1 MEKLQD
7 YEVLGVEMKVHFK
20 IGKYSMIGY
29 IDLLLRHKET
39 GEILLVDHKSAGKFF
54 GKNGQPL
61 KSQADNLAAYSKQM
75 YLYSK
80 AVYDLYGKYPD
91 KIVWNHFFDKN
102 ISVIEFNQEDY
113 EAALNWA
120 LETIEKIYQEEEFP
134 AKKSYML
141 CHVLCGFRN
150 SCLYASEEDEEE

>member
-1 MEKLQD
+1 
-7 YEVLGVEMKVHFK
+7 
-20 IGKYSMIGY
+20 
-29 IDLLLRHKET
+29 
-39 GEILLVDHKSAGKFF
+39 
-54 GKNGQPL
+54 
-61 KSQADNLAAYSKQM
+61 M

-91 KIVWNHFFDKN
+91 KIIWNHFFEKT

-113 EAALNWA
+113 EAALSWA

>member
-1 MEKLQD
+1 M
-7 YEVLGVEMKVHFK
+7 
-20 IGKYSMIGY
+20 
-29 IDLLLRHKET
+29 
-39 GEILLVDHKSAGKFF
+39 
-54 GKNGQPL
+54 

-91 KIVWNHFFDKN
+91 KIIWNHFFEKT

-134 AKKSYML
+134 QRKVICSAMF
-141 CHVLCGFRN
+141 CA
-150 SCLYASEEDEEE
+150 ASEIVAYMRARR